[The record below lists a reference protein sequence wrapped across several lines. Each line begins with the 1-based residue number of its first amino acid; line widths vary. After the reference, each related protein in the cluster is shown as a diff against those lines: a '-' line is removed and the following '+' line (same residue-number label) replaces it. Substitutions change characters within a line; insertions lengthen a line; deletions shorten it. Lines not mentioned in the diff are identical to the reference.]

1 MKNKNR
7 NFLKTRGGKIG
18 IAILAVVMILT
29 LAGWGGYQYWL
40 DQQPKFHD
48 VTIELGESMPGIE
61 AFLTEYAK
69 AEKAELVTQDLDLTL
84 VGQQPVVFAHNGKE
98 ETVTLT
104 IQDTTAPKV
113 EFLNVAA
120 TIQDVV
126 EPEDLVTIV
135 EEYSDY
141 TVSFQLPDANG
152 SYGDVTVQ
160 VVVTDAHGNATAG
173 ESVISYRWMR
183 ERIELELGQ
192 TLRRGMLFFG
202 GIQEGV
208 ELDQA
213 QIDAINASPVGEYTV
228 VSSFENAVNECVV
241 VVQDTTAPRM
251 ELQNVVIY
259 LGETA
264 VLEDFL
270 VSATDI
276 SGDVEVRLVE
286 PLPLEETGVYAIT
299 VEAEDIYGNISV
311 KEVELQVIRDTTPPE
326 FFGVRP
332 LPVEKDSVPDYY
344 ADVYAIDDRDGEVY
358 FRVDASRVDTSKAG
372 TYYAEYTAQD
382 SEGNLAYYRRQIN
395 VMHSSEDTAELA
407 LTIAATLSS
416 DVEEIRDYVRNTIKY
431 SYEWG
436 GDDPVWHGFT
446 KKSGNCYVH
455 ALCFQALLRAKG
467 YETMIIWV
475 EDQTHYWNMV
485 KINGVW
491 RHVDST
497 PDSVNHTRYSIMTD
511 EMRYET
517 LSGRDWN
524 RSAWPEA
531 K

>member
-48 VTIELGESMPGIE
+48 VTIELGEPMPGIE

-69 AEKAELVTQDLDLTL
+69 AEKAELVTQDADLTL

-126 EPEDLVTIV
+126 EPEDLVTVV

-202 GIQEGV
+202 GAQDGV
-208 ELDQA
+208 ELDQT

-241 VVQDTTAPRM
+241 VVQDTTAPRV

-264 VLEDFL
+264 ALEDFL

-276 SGDVEVRLVE
+276 SGDV
-286 PLPLEETGVYAIT
+286 
-299 VEAEDIYGNISV
+299 
-311 KEVELQVIRDTTPPE
+311 
-326 FFGVRP
+326 
-332 LPVEKDSVPDYY
+332 
-344 ADVYAIDDRDGEVY
+344 
-358 FRVDASRVDTSKAG
+358 
-372 TYYAEYTAQD
+372 
-382 SEGNLAYYRRQIN
+382 
-395 VMHSSEDTAELA
+395 H
-407 LTIAATLSS
+407 
-416 DVEEIRDYVRNTIKY
+416 
-431 SYEWG
+431 
-436 GDDPVWHGFT
+436 
-446 KKSGNCYVH
+446 
-455 ALCFQALLRAKG
+455 G
-467 YETMIIWV
+467 YEV
-475 EDQTHYWNMV
+475 V
-485 KINGVW
+485 LL
-491 RHVDST
+491 
-497 PDSVNHTRYSIMTD
+497 
-511 EMRYET
+511 ET
-517 LSGRDWN
+517 LPPNATEEMITSGFSLSLYTCTPGGGN
-524 RSAWPEA
+524 RVTVRCNA
-531 K
+531 KSTD